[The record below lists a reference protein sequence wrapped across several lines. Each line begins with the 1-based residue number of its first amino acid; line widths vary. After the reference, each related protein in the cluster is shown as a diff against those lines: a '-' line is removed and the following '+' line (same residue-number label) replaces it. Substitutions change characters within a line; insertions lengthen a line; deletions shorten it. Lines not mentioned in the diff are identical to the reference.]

1 MQWGFLNKI
10 VSKVNMKL
18 NPEEYQINRPVLVSE
33 PFNICELRSQRIITN
48 KELAS
53 FKGSEKKQFDIKREL
68 IRAITK
74 KLEDEIIFTQIYQ
87 KETDS
92 VIYKATI
99 KYIKKES
106 AE

>member
-10 VSKVNMKL
+10 VSKVNIKL
-18 NPEEYQINRPVLVSE
+18 NPEEYQIYRPVLFSE
-33 PFNICELRSQRIITN
+33 PFNTCELRSQRIITN

-53 FKGSEKKQFDIKREL
+53 FKNSEKEQSNVKREL

-92 VIYKATI
+92 VIYKAKI

-106 AE
+106 E